1 MPAFPFLTYVGGLSK
16 REGGVG
22 MKRTTDGGAAHVEM
36 EKKVKNSGGRDWK
49 VFFKGAAMK

>member
-22 MKRTTDGGAAHVEM
+22 MKRTTGGGAAHVEM